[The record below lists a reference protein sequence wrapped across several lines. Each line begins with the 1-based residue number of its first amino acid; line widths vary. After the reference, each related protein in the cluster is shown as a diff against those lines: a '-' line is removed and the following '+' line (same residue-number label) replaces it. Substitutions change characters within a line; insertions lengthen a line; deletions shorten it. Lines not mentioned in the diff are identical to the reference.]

1 MDWSIV
7 RRLFFVRKKDKKIV
21 KKYTNS
27 LVVVL

>member
-7 RRLFFVRKKDKKIV
+7 RRLFFGRKKDKKIV

>member
-1 MDWSIV
+1 MDWSFV